1 MKRLTMVLTI
11 LLLTGPIAVA
21 QDEKPPMDLPIYP
34 GGSTVTEVNVTGEEL
49 ANLIQALLPILGEKF
64 GPVAQVVNSDE
75 LTEIIRDIKRIQYM
89 ESHISKASVTHEQ
102 VANFYS
108 KKLPSGQ
115 WSRILWLANES
126 NVLALYAQNNMEQLY
141 GFRSSDDQQ
150 DGKTIRKA
158 QVVKIE
164 GKIDY
169 VKAVKLVGK
178 VFASSVSLQ

>member
-1 MKRLTMVLTI
+1 MKRLTIALTI

-34 GGSTVTEVNVTGEEL
+34 GGSMVTEVNVTGEEL
-49 ANLIQALLPILGEKF
+49 VNLIQALLPTLGEKF
-64 GPVAQVVNSDE
+64 GPIAQSVNPDE
-75 LTEIIRDIKRIQYM
+75 LIEVIKDVKRIQYM
-89 ESHISKASVTHEQ
+89 ELNISKTSITNEQ

-115 WSRILWLANES
+115 WSRVLWSADEW

-141 GFRSSDDQQ
+141 GFRSSDDQE
-150 DGKTIRKA
+150 DGKKIRKV

-169 VKAVKLVGK
+169 VKAMKLAGK
-178 VFASSVSLQ
+178 AFASLISSQ